1 MTQQP
6 ALQGITTNTGFQGYE
21 FASFLLGGV
30 SSTTQWAP
38 VAYGNVKSQTGLFLQ
53 DTWKVTRKLTLDYG
67 VRWDYGTY
75 AKEQY
80 GRNGSIGLAV
90 PNSSASGRLGANQF
104 EATCKCQFANNYPYA
119 IGPRLGVAY
128 QIDRKTV
135 IRAGIGVVYN
145 STSNA
150 AAGVTAG
157 GASTTLAAGSGQI
170 VSLFKDGMPAGA
182 RAVWPSFDP
191 AVGQGVGSVI
201 AMPQL
206 LDPNAGRPARLTQW
220 SIGLQREINRNLVVE
235 ASYVGN
241 RGAWWSGSAL
251 APLNALSQD
260 TLKAYGFNDFTSAT
274 EAGLLTTTIS
284 ALTAGQKATLAAR
297 GITGLPYA
305 NFPSSQTVRQ
315 SLLAYPQYTGSG
327 LTSAPLGNTWYDSFQ
342 LNATQRFSHG
352 MSFNVNYNYSKN
364 LDSTTSVSDVFNR
377 GLSKNL
383 SIWDLPQQL
392 RVTMQYQVPE
402 LRKSGVAFVSNRF
415 VSYALSDWGLAVT
428 LQYQSAA
435 ILARP
440 TSNGTI
446 PISQFLGRGP
456 GGAQLKKDA
465 DGNYMNPF
473 SVDWTDYSGT
483 HHTDPLDINCH
494 CYDPT
499 KTVALNPLAWENVP
513 NGQWGA
519 DQGSLRFFRGIRLPG
534 ENAGFSRN
542 FRIKERVALNVRV
555 EFNNIFNRMQLPNP
569 TTVAALGQAAIN
581 FASTPTKFTTGAS
594 TGLYSGGFGTYT
606 VLSGIGGQRI
616 GTFVARLQF

>member
-1 MTQQP
+1 
-6 ALQGITTNTGFQGYE
+6 
-21 FASFLLGGV
+21 
-30 SSTTQWAP
+30 
-38 VAYGNVKSQTGLFLQ
+38 
-53 DTWKVTRKLTLDYG
+53 
-67 VRWDYGTY
+67 
-75 AKEQY
+75 
-80 GRNGSIGLAV
+80 
-90 PNSSASGRLGANQF
+90 
-104 EATCKCQFANNYPYA
+104 
-119 IGPRLGVAY
+119 
-128 QIDRKTV
+128 
-135 IRAGIGVVYN
+135 
-145 STSNA
+145 
-150 AAGVTAG
+150 
-157 GASTTLAAGSGQI
+157 
-170 VSLFKDGMPAGA
+170 
-182 RAVWPSFDP
+182 
-191 AVGQGVGSVI
+191 VGSVI